1 MNLKALYDLKER
13 LEYSAIAGTGLLKED
28 FRLKRTVDNLASL
41 ASASPVFAK
50 ISASAGKLLEASEKE
65 LSKQLL
71 DVLSLVDAVIY
82 TQGKKD
88 CSAFK
93 RWV

>member
-28 FRLKRTVDNLASL
+28 FRLKRTVDNLAPL

-65 LSKQLL
+65 LYYMPLQKLIHKTENIHLWSCL
-71 DVLSLVDAVIY
+71 I
-82 TQGKKD
+82 
-88 CSAFK
+88 
-93 RWV
+93 